1 MKISEVYSSGGS
13 FLKAEDIG
21 DAKPIVTIASIEL
34 TERDYNDGQGL
45 KKQLVLSFHNKDK
58 KLGLNKTNADR
69 LAELTKSD
77 DTDDWIGVSI
87 KLFVEKVQ
95 VGNEKKAA
103 IRIFPELPE
112 QVTPE
117 LVKKSDNVPAFSGT
131 TADDTEIPF

>member
-103 IRIFPELPE
+103 IRIFPELPP
-112 QVTPE
+112 PE
-117 LVKKSDNVPAFSGT
+117 VMSAPKPSDNTPAFSGT
-131 TADDTEIPF
+131 VVEDETIPF

>member
-1 MKISEVYSSGGS
+1 MNIREVYSNTGT

-21 DAKPIVTIASIEL
+21 DKKPIVTISAVDL
-34 TERDYNDGQGL
+34 TERDYNDGQGI
-45 KKQLVLSFHNKDK
+45 KKQLVLSFHGKEK

-95 VGNEKKAA
+95 VGSEKKAA

-112 QVTPE
+112 QAAE
-117 LVKKSDNVPAFSGT
+117 FSGNAEPPNFPNGT
-131 TADDTEIPF
+131 PDEVEIPW